1 MTTHAE
7 LLKLLLPPVSYDKT
21 GLALSAALMAE
32 GARLDAFMT
41 VVDTLLLETD
51 PRTTDLLLD
60 DWERVYGL
68 PDTCGVAGGT
78 LDERRA
84 RLAAKVAETGGLSR
98 TYFEHLAEV
107 MGYADTTVASIRP
120 ASCEMSCEVGLYD
133 EPWRQVWTVNLPH
146 EGDNHSFFRADSG
159 CTEAVDYY
167 LVGMAECVFPRL
179 KPAHTL
185 VQFTYNP

>member
-1 MTTHAE
+1 MSAHAE

-21 GLALSAALMAE
+21 GLALAAALKAE
-32 GARLDAFMT
+32 GARLDEFMG

-51 PRTTDLLLD
+51 PRTTDTLLD

-78 LDERRA
+78 LEERRA
-84 RLAAKVAETGGLSR
+84 RLTAKVAETGGLSR

-107 MGYADTTVASIRP
+107 MGYADTTVIAFVP
-120 ASCEMSCEVGLYD
+120 ANCEQSCEVGLYD
-133 EPWRQVWTVNLPH
+133 EPWRQAWTVNLPH
-146 EGDNHSFFRADSG
+146 EGDNHAVFLADSV

-179 KPAHTL
+179 KAAHTL
-185 VQFTYNP
+185 VLFTYNP